1 MRKETGN
8 VPRDK
13 RIFRK
18 KDDGVSSVVGEMLL
32 LAIGVILV
40 AVFAASLTG
49 LLPGDRDDH
58 VDVAMKPDVPDGPD
72 ASNGKIL
79 FYHKGGDAIAKDELR
94 VLVYPEN
101 SVNPRACSISSLK
114 DSNDDPTEI
123 FNLGCV
129 LEVSAPNM
137 ASNDQVRLMTD
148 NTIIYT
154 GVVKGVVKNE
164 TEA

>member
-8 VPRDK
+8 VPRDI

-58 VDVAMKPDVPDGPD
+58 VDVAMKPDV
-72 ASNGKIL
+72 SNGKIL
-79 FYHKGGDAIAKDELR
+79 FYHKGGDAIAEDELR

-101 SVNPRACSISSLK
+101 SVNPRACTLSSPK
-114 DSNDDPTEI
+114 DSGGAQTEI

-129 LEVSAPNM
+129 LTVLVPEL

-154 GVVKGVVKNE
+154 GVVKNE

>member
-8 VPRDK
+8 VPRDI

-58 VDVAMKPDVPDGPD
+58 VDVAMKPDV
-72 ASNGKIL
+72 SSHTL
-79 FYHKGGDAIAKDELR
+79 TFYHKGGDAIAKDELR

-101 SVNPRACSISSLK
+101 SVNPRACTISSLE
-114 DSNDDPTEI
+114 DSNGAPTEI

-154 GVVKGVVKNE
+154 GVVKGVVDNE
-164 TEA
+164 TKA

>member
-58 VDVAMKPDVPDGPD
+58 VDVAMKPDVPGHT
-72 ASNGKIL
+72 L
-79 FYHKGGDAIAKDELR
+79 TFYHKGGDAIAKDELR

-101 SVNPRACSISSLK
+101 SVNPRACTISSLE
-114 DSNDDPTEI
+114 DSNDVPTEI

-129 LEVSAPNM
+129 LRVDVTAL
-137 ASNDQVRLMTD
+137 ASKDQVRLMTD

-154 GVVKGVVKNE
+154 GVVKNE

>member
-8 VPRDK
+8 VPRDI

-58 VDVAMKPDVPDGPD
+58 VDVAMKPDVS
-72 ASNGKIL
+72 SNTL
-79 FYHKGGDAIAKDELR
+79 TFYHKGGDAIAKDELR

-101 SVNPRACSISSLK
+101 DVNPRISSISDLK
-114 DSNDDPTEI
+114 DSTGIDTQV

-129 LEVSAPNM
+129 LTVLVPEL

-154 GVVKGVVKNE
+154 GVVKGVVDNE
-164 TEA
+164 TKA